1 MGIGWTTEGRLLV
14 KRYSKLLATVAVLG
28 IVAAACGGGGGSS
41 GSTPNGGETTTGGG
55 TSQTPSLPTG
65 GTLKIASPA
74 DIAGGWDPAKEYEA
88 LAFEFYRCCL
98 TRTLMSFDGTAGT
111 EGNVPHPDLA
121 VAEATVS
128 SDNLTWTFKIKPGI
142 HYAAPFADKEIVAAD
157 FITALER
164 LSSDEGSAGG
174 YPFYFSVIKGFDDA
188 NGKTGKITGLS
199 APDDHTLQ
207 VQLTQP
213 TGDLAY
219 RFTLPAT
226 APVPAEAAK
235 GHIKDYGRFLVSSG
249 PYMFEGA
256 DQLDFSKAPADQ
268 KPVSGYQPNRAWIL
282 VRNDSWD
289 KSTDDLRLAF
299 VDRIEVQIG
308 GDPNDLAN
316 KVDAGE
322 VDFDIGDVP
331 PPQQIQKYQAD
342 PNLKDQIHSN
352 ISDAIRY
359 ISMNLALPPFDDIH
373 VRKAVNFVVDKDGL
387 RRARGGPLFG
397 EISTHLILD
406 DLEGNALKDFD
417 PYPSPNSQGDVAAAK
432 AEMKQSKY
440 DSNQDGVCD
449 DPVCKGFLMVT
460 DQAPPYPDQNAI
472 LEDNLAKIGMT
483 PDVRSGDR
491 YTFMY
496 AKCAD
501 PAAKVAFCPS
511 PGWGKDYADA
521 STFGEPLFSSAA
533 IGSSNYALLGASSSL
548 LSKAGYTVTNVPSRD
563 DEIKA
568 CGAKTGDQ
576 RVSCWADLDKEMMEN
591 VVPWVPWLNDRD
603 VDILGERVLNFTFDQ
618 SAGLISVDHLALV
631 NGGA

>member
-1 MGIGWTTEGRLLV
+1 LLV

-28 IVAAACGGGGGSS
+28 LVAAACGGGGGSS
-41 GSTPNGGETTTGGG
+41 GTTTGGG
-55 TSQTPSLPTG
+55 GGSTPPATSGGAQPTQPQG
-65 GTLKIASPA
+65 GTLKIAAPA

-98 TRTLMSFDGTAGT
+98 TRTMMSFDGTAGT

-121 VAEATVS
+121 AEEPTQS
-128 SDNLTWTFKIKPGI
+128 SDGLTWTFNIKPGLN
-142 HYAAPFADKEIVAAD
+142 YAPPFQDKEIVAAD

-174 YPFYFSVIKGFDDA
+174 YPFYFSIIKGFDDA
-188 NGKTGKITGLS
+188 NGKTGAISGLS
-199 APDDHTLQ
+199 APDDQTLK

-213 TGDLAY
+213 AGDLAF

-235 GHIKDYGRFLVSSG
+235 GHIKDYGRFLVASG
-249 PYMFEGA
+249 PYMFDGA
-256 DQLDFSKAPADQ
+256 DQLDFTKPPGDQ
-268 KPVSGYQPNRAWIL
+268 KPVSGYQPNRAWLL
-282 VRNDSWD
+282 VRNPSYDH
-289 KSTDDLRLAF
+289 STDTLRQAN
-299 VDRIEVQIG
+299 VDEIQVQIG
-308 GDPNDLAN
+308 GEANDLAN

-322 VDFDIGDVP
+322 IDFDIGDVP

-342 PNLKDQIHSN
+342 PNLQDQIHSN

-359 ISMNLALPPFDDIH
+359 ISMNLAEPPFDDIH
-373 VRKAVNFVVDKDGL
+373 VRKAVNYVVDKDGL

-397 EISTHLILD
+397 DIATHLILD

-417 PYPSPNSQGDVAAAK
+417 PYATPNSRGDVAKAK

-449 DPVCKGFLMVT
+449 ASACDGFLMIT
-460 DQAPPYPDQNAI
+460 DEAPPYPEQNAL
-472 LEDNLAKIGMT
+472 LEENLGKIGLK

-496 AKCAD
+496 AKCQD
-501 PAAKVAFCPS
+501 PATHSAFCPS

-521 STFGEPLFSSAA
+521 STFGEPLFESAA
-533 IGSSNYALLGASSSL
+533 IGSSNYALLGASSAL
-548 LSKAGYTVTNVPSRD
+548 LKKNHYTTTSVPSAD
-563 DEIKA
+563 DKIKA

-576 RVSCWADLDKEMMEN
+576 RVSCWADLDKYLMTQ
-591 VVPWVPWLNDRD
+591 VVPWVPWLNDKD
-603 VDILGERVLNFTFDQ
+603 VDVIGERVLNYTFDQ
-618 SAGLISVDHLALV
+618 SAGLISVDHLAL
-631 NGGA
+631 AS